1 MQEQHTRRRGRP
13 LSFDR
18 DTALEKAMLL
28 FWKYGYE
35 ATSISDLTQTMGITA
50 PSLYAAFGDKRHL
63 FMETIQRYVDSK
75 GCRVKEILAS
85 APSAKI
91 ALELYLYENAF
102 RLTQPALP
110 HGCMIVTA
118 ATNCS
123 QESACVQEEL
133 AQRRSDIKA
142 VIQAR
147 LQRGIDEGDVAANTD
162 TGKLAN
168 FYSTIVNGMTI
179 QARDGAST
187 EDLLEIGKTA
197 MEVWP
202 SCCQGKKK
210 MESGIE

>member
-1 MQEQHTRRRGRP
+1 MQDQHPRRRGRP

-18 DTALEKAMLL
+18 DSALEKAMLL

-35 ATSISDLTQTMGITA
+35 ATSISDLTQAMGITA

-63 FMETIQRYVDSK
+63 FMETIKRYIDSK

-85 APSAKI
+85 APTAKI
-91 ALELYLYENAF
+91 ALELYLHENAF

-123 QESACVQEEL
+123 EESACVQEEL
-133 AQRRSDIKA
+133 VQRRSDVKA
-142 VIQAR
+142 VIKAR
-147 LQRGIDEGDVAANTD
+147 LQRGIDEGDVAASTD
-162 TGKLAN
+162 TDKLAN

-202 SCCQGKKK
+202 SCCQAKVTADKIA
-210 MESGIE
+210 E